1 MTSSNPGR
9 LILVFAMVLLPTFA
23 FAQEATVTGT
33 VVDETGGVLPG
44 VTVTAV
50 NAATGNNFLGVTDE
64 RGSYRV
70 PVRVGRYRIT
80 LELAGFASVAQEFEA
95 LVGQILTVNAQM
107 KPSAVQES
115 VTVTGEAKSR
125 RSFRRALVLAAT
137 ICQPSLSRALYSTA
151 AA

>member
-9 LILVFAMVLLPTFA
+9 LLLVFAMVLLPAFA

-33 VVDETGGVLPG
+33 VVDGTGGVLPG

-80 LELAGFASVAQEFEA
+80 LELAGFGSVTQELEA
-95 LVGQILTVNAQM
+95 LVGQILTLNAQM
-107 KPSAVQES
+107 KPSAV
-115 VTVTGEAKSR
+115 
-125 RSFRRALVLAAT
+125 
-137 ICQPSLSRALYSTA
+137 
-151 AA
+151 